1 MKSKTPFLLLIFS
14 APLFAQHLPTGTY
27 RTNRERTYDIIHYK
41 MNIGIDW
48 KTKTI
53 SGESTIRLCPLGTA
67 STISLDGYWLKVSSV
82 RESPSGKELKFST
95 SESSVDI
102 TFSRTL
108 QFTDTTT
115 ISVKYTAQPNAGLYF
130 IDPPAGTTWKSMI
143 FTYGEGG
150 IHANWL
156 PIYNEPN
163 DKFSTEMLV
172 TVAKPLTAISNGKLL
187 ETKDNA
193 DGTRTFHWFQ
203 QLPHS
208 NYLIALFVGE
218 YNAVLLRPAFG
229 SIPLTAWM
237 KPGTEEGGKN
247 TFDSTPD
254 MVEFFSNRF
263 NYRYPWDK
271 YDQIS
276 AYDYAIG
283 AMENTGIT
291 GHNDRVPRGKNQTD
305 GMNPDFTYF
314 ATNWTAESVTA
325 HELAHHWFGDNL
337 TCKSLSYIWLIESFA
352 SYCMMLWEESRHG
365 KEYLQSQTWLA
376 LQTYLNFVRTSHIIR
391 PLEYH
396 YFDSREQIYN
406 NETTYIKG
414 AVVLHML
421 RWVMGDED
429 YFKALGYYL
438 KKHEFTNVESSD
450 LRVAIEEATG
460 QNLQWFFDQWIHGG
474 GHPTFEVTY
483 TYLPDRKKIAL
494 NVNQVQPLVQGQG
507 IFELPVEIRVDVK
520 GKNAKKEI
528 WVQRESDYFLIDVA
542 GKPDLVSFD
551 GRGALVC
558 ELLFPK
564 DVEELIYQ
572 LQNDELPGRLWAL
585 RQLTSSFPTNPKTL
599 SAIQSVL
606 SDDSFWFLKAE
617 AVFQLQN
624 FHSPSAEK
632 IVVEQTFSKE
642 DHVRKA
648 SVIALGSF
656 FTEDSRKTLRRV
668 MDSDANDEI
677 TGTALVSLSKI
688 DKSIS
693 VDELQ
698 NFLRREAWYD
708 VNRIAVLMALQNLGD
723 EKFLPIAREHASF
736 KFNYEI
742 RLQAAR
748 AWYACAPADPNLVNA
763 LLEFA
768 AKDILPVRRAAFS
781 LLAKMKSQKA
791 LSVLE
796 EVVRRNGDS
805 DIRKSATD
813 AIEEIRRGL

>member
-1 MKSKTPFLLLIFS
+1 
-14 APLFAQHLPTGTY
+14 
-27 RTNRERTYDIIHYK
+27 RERTYDIIHYK
-41 MNIGIDW
+41 MIIGVDW
-48 KTKTI
+48 KSKTI
-53 SGESTIRLCPLGTA
+53 SGESTIRFRPLGTA

-82 RESPSGKELKFST
+82 RESPSGKDLKFSI

-102 TFSRTL
+102 TLSRTL
-108 QFTDTTT
+108 QLTDTST
-115 ISVKYTAQPNAGLYF
+115 ILVKYTAQPNAGLYF
-130 IDPPAGTTWKSMI
+130 IDPPAGTTWKPTI

-156 PIYNEPN
+156 PVYNEPN

-172 TVAKPLTAISNGKLL
+172 TVAKPLTAISNGKLS

-193 DGTRTFHWFQ
+193 DGSRTFHWSQ

-218 YNAVLLRPAFG
+218 YNAVPLRPAFG
-229 SIPLTAWM
+229 TIPLTAWM
-237 KPGTEEGGKN
+237 RPGTEEDGRL
-247 TFDSTPD
+247 TFESTPD
-254 MVEFFSNRF
+254 MVEFFSKRF
-263 NYRYPWDK
+263 SYRYPWDK

-283 AMENTGIT
+283 AMENTSIT

-337 TCKSLSYIWLIESFA
+337 TCKSLSYIWLNESFA
-352 SYCMMLWEESRHG
+352 SYCMMLWEEDRHG
-365 KEYLQSQTWLA
+365 REYLQSQAWMA

-429 YFKALGYYL
+429 YFNALGYYM
-438 KKHEFTNVESSD
+438 KKHEFTNVETSD

-474 GHPTFEVTY
+474 GHPRFEVTY

-494 NVNQVQPLVQGQG
+494 SINQVQPLVQGQG
-507 IFELPVEIRVDVK
+507 IFELPVEIRIDVK
-520 GKNAKKEI
+520 GKIAKKEI
-528 WVQRESDYFLIDVA
+528 WVQRENDYFLIDVD

-558 ELLFPK
+558 ELVFEK
-564 DVEELIYQ
+564 DIEELIYQ
-572 LQNDELPGRLWAL
+572 VQNDELPGRLWAL
-585 RQLTSSFPTNPKTL
+585 RQLVASHASNPRTL
-599 SAIQSVL
+599 TAIQSVL
-606 SDDSFWFLKAE
+606 NGEAFWFLKAE

-624 FHSPSAEK
+624 IHSPSAEH
-632 IVVEQTFSKE
+632 IVLEQAQSTE
-642 DHVRKA
+642 DHIRKA
-648 SVIALGSF
+648 AVIALGSF
-656 FTEDSRKTLRRV
+656 FSEDSKKALRRT
-668 MDSDANDEI
+668 MESDANDEI
-677 TGTALVSLSKI
+677 AGTALVSLSKI
-688 DKSIS
+688 DKFIA

-698 NFLRREAWYD
+698 VFLHRKTWYD
-708 VNRIAVLMALQNLGD
+708 VNRIAALTAIQNLGD
-723 EKFLPIAREHASF
+723 EKFLPIAREHTSF

-742 RLQAAR
+742 RLQAAK
-748 AWYACAPADPNLVNA
+748 AWFACAPADPNLVNA

-768 AKDILPVRRAAFS
+768 ANDILPLCRGAFS
-781 LLAKMKSQKA
+781 LLAKMKSEKA
-791 LSVLE
+791 LPVLE

-805 DIRKSATD
+805 DIRKSAMD
-813 AIEEIRRGL
+813 AIDEIRRGL